1 MLRALLAGE
10 RDPKVLA
17 GLARGRLR
25 NKLPELREA
34 LRGRFSAHHA
44 LLLRLALEHV
54 GQLERSIAELD
65 AEVDRVIGPF
75 AWARDRLDTIT
86 GVGQRAAES
95 MLAEIG
101 VDLAVFPSAAHLA
114 SWAGRCPGNNVTGG
128 KRRSGR
134 TRQGNR
140 WLGELLIE
148 CAWAAA
154 RSRDSYLSAQFWRL
168 ARRIGKRRPPSP
180 SATRSW
186 SLPGTCWP
194 MTVTMPTCAVT
205 SLPDATA
212 TVPGNARSLNSRP
225 SATASPLNPSL
236 HDGGFSFHSPFRMRP
251 LVQVQPGPT
260 V

>member
-1 MLRALLAGE
+1 
-10 RDPKVLA
+10 
-17 GLARGRLR
+17 
-25 NKLPELREA
+25 
-34 LRGRFSAHHA
+34 
-44 LLLRLALEHV
+44 
-54 GQLERSIAELD
+54 
-65 AEVDRVIGPF
+65 
-75 AWARDRLDTIT
+75 
-86 GVGQRAAES
+86 
-95 MLAEIG
+95 
-101 VDLAVFPSAAHLA
+101 VFPSAGHLA

-205 SLPDATA
+205 SLPAATL

-236 HDGGFSFHSPFRMRP
+236 HDGGFSFQDALFVTFGLGRQRP
-251 LVQVQPGPT
+251 CPVLRHVGTQLGALSRLGPIAGRQET
-260 V
+260 GGHG